1 MFLEFTKQWSISQ
14 VVKSSNITK
23 SIEMEDTSKDIIV
36 QRIKNQRDFFSTN
49 KTNDINFRLEQLHK
63 LKKTILKNQKK
74 IEDAL
79 WKDLHKSPEESY
91 LTEIS
96 IVTGE
101 INNHIKHLKK
111 WAKPK
116 KVSTPLH
123 LLPSSSKII
132 YEPLGLSL
140 IVAPWNYPFQLLI
153 NSLVGS
159 ISAGCCSML
168 KPSPY
173 TPTIAKVMENMI
185 AETFDS
191 NYIATV
197 QGGRKTNKNLFDQRF
212 DIIFLT
218 GSPTLGKIAMKAAAE
233 YLTPIVLELGG
244 KSPCIVDANA
254 NINIAAKRIAWGKL
268 INAGQTCIAPD
279 YLFAHHSIKDE
290 LLDKIAKSIKE
301 MYGNDIKTSRFYPR
315 IVNQQAI
322 DRLETLLNQGEI
334 HSGGEIDEKERYI
347 APTIIDNVNPD
358 FLIMQ
363 EEIFGPILPVMTFK
377 HIDETI
383 EYINKNEKP
392 LAFYYFGKNKNAKEV
407 LARTTS
413 GGACIN
419 DTLMHIT
426 NHNLPFGGVGN
437 SGMGKYHGQES
448 FLAFSNKRAI
458 VTTPTWIDLP
468 LKYAPFKY
476 FKLIKRIV

>member
-1 MFLEFTKQWSISQ
+1 M
-14 VVKSSNITK
+14 
-23 SIEMEDTSKDIIV
+23 
-36 QRIKNQRDFFSTN
+36 
-49 KTNDINFRLEQLHK
+49 
-63 LKKTILKNQKK
+63 
-74 IEDAL
+74 
-79 WKDLHKSPEESY
+79 HKSPEESY

-101 INNHIKHLKK
+101 IDNHIKHLKK

-116 KVSTPLH
+116 RVSTPLH

-140 IVAPWNYPFQLLI
+140 IVAPWNYLFQLLI

-159 ISAGCCSML
+159 ISAGGCSIL
-168 KPSPY
+168 KPSPDA
-173 TPTIAKVMENMI
+173 PTIAKAMQEMI
-185 AETFDS
+185 DGTFES
-191 NYIATV
+191 NYIAVV
-197 QGGRKTNKNLFDQRF
+197 QGGRETNTILFNERF
-212 DIIFLT
+212 DIIFFT
-218 GSPTLGKIAMKAAAE
+218 GSPKVRKVVMKAAAE
-233 YLTPIVLELGG
+233 HLTQVVLELGG
-244 KSPCIVDANA
+244 KSPCIVDADA
-254 NINIAAKRIAWGKL
+254 NIDVTAKRIAWGKM

-279 YLFAHHSIKDE
+279 YLFAHHSIKEE
-290 LLDKIAKSIKE
+290 LLDKIAKNIKE
-301 MYGNDIKTSRFYPR
+301 MYGNDIKESRFYPR
-315 IVNQQAI
+315 IVNQRAM
-322 DRLETLLNQGEI
+322 DRLEKLMNQGDI
-334 HSGGEIDEKERYI
+334 HTGGEVDEKEKFI

-363 EEIFGPILPVMTFK
+363 EEIFGPILPVLTFE

-392 LAFYYFGKNKNAKEV
+392 LAFYYFGKNKDAINV

-437 SGMGKYHGQES
+437 SGLGKYHGKES
-448 FLAFSNKRAI
+448 FLAFSNQKA
-458 VTTPTWIDLP
+458 VVSTPTWIDLP

-476 FKLIKRIV
+476 FNLIKKIV

>member
-1 MFLEFTKQWSISQ
+1 MKDTAEHIIIKH
-14 VVKSSNITK
+14 
-23 SIEMEDTSKDIIV
+23 IEN
-36 QRIKNQRDFFSTN
+36 QRIYFSTN
-49 KTNDINFRLEQLHK
+49 QTKDISFRLRQLRK
-63 LKKTILKNQKK
+63 LKQSILQNKEK
-74 IEDAL
+74 IENAL
-79 WKDLHKSPEESY
+79 WEDLHKSPEESY

-101 INNHIKHLKK
+101 IENHIKHLKK
-111 WAKPK
+111 WAKTK
-116 KVSTPLH
+116 RVSTPIH
-123 LLPSSSKII
+123 LLPSSSKVI
-132 YEPLGLSL
+132 YEPLGVAL

-153 NSLVGS
+153 NSLVGA
-159 ISAGCCSML
+159 ISSGCCSVL

-173 TPTIAKVMENMI
+173 TPNIAKVMEEMI
-185 AETFDS
+185 AESFAPE
-191 NYIATV
+191 YICVV
-197 QGGRKTNKNLFDQRF
+197 QGGRETNTTLFNQRF

-218 GSPTLGKIAMKAAAE
+218 GSPSLGKVVMKAAAQH
-233 YLTPIVLELGG
+233 LTPVVLELGG
-244 KSPCIVDANA
+244 KSPCIVDADA
-254 NINIAAKRIAWGKL
+254 NINIAARRIAWGKM
-268 INAGQTCIAPD
+268 INAGQSCIAPD
-279 YLFAHHSIKDE
+279 YLFAHHTIKDE
-290 LLDKIAKSIKE
+290 LLDKIARNIKE
-301 MYGNDIKTSRFYPR
+301 MYGSNIKASRFYPR

-322 DRLETLLNQGEI
+322 DRLEKLMNQGKI
-334 HSGGEIDEKERYI
+334 HSGGEIDEKERFV

-363 EEIFGPILPVMTFK
+363 EEIFGPILPVMTFE

-407 LARTTS
+407 LAKTSS

-437 SGMGKYHGQES
+437 SGMGKYHGHES
-448 FLAFSNKRAI
+448 FLAFSNKRAV

-468 LKYAPFKY
+468 LKYVPFKY
-476 FKLIKRIV
+476 FKLIRKIV